1 VAVQPQSRG
10 GILAEQHTVQRDDL
24 LNLSSNFKQTTE
36 LPFQAIKETG
46 AVEIPR
52 RLKSGADVLQGEIH
66 GEALLLPAQQL
77 SGNADPVEHHLY
89 PEKNGNDQLSKTR
102 TCSWQQSVTTDGPH
116 LAPEAET
123 VLSPRSPDASDHRL
137 GLGIP

>member
-1 VAVQPQSRG
+1 
-10 GILAEQHTVQRDDL
+10 

-89 PEKNGNDQLSKTR
+89 PEK
-102 TCSWQQSVTTDGPH
+102 SVNEAAGGHNQVHRMEKRAKCLVVRIHSSMAMMPAHDFSQHSSSRIRPH
-116 LAPEAET
+116 PLLGQGSSAL
-123 VLSPRSPDASDHRL
+123 VLVSQ
-137 GLGIP
+137 

>member
-66 GEALLLPAQQL
+66 
-77 SGNADPVEHHLY
+77 
-89 PEKNGNDQLSKTR
+89 
-102 TCSWQQSVTTDGPH
+102 
-116 LAPEAET
+116 
-123 VLSPRSPDASDHRL
+123 
-137 GLGIP
+137 